1 MGMIEDALRD
11 TFEAQSAHPP
21 VLDDVAGRAIRGAGR
36 TRRRRMTVLTTMAV
50 IALVAGG
57 LVALPDRRYPN
68 GTNHPDS
75 IDIAA
80 ALPSVVPTAG
90 YDVMEPI
97 PADLLNRNRLQMTDG
112 RVFMLDGMGTVAGV
126 WRVRDG
132 WLAMSVESSSSSV
145 WFIQPSGERRLLAT
159 GERAIVS
166 HGTQAR
172 PGPQITWSHDGQ
184 LSLAT
189 LDGDHL
195 TGTATTDGIG
205 RLAPVAVV
213 GDGVLLGGTGS
224 SGSTDLWDMWFPE
237 RGPYKPTPI
246 YRDRLSKVLGVTDD
260 RIVGLVDGCLA
271 LLDPVE
277 FRLDRQNCQLHF
289 GSDASVYPSP
299 GGNWWLVTTLDG
311 VVLYDPVQIWVSA
324 VPARQF
330 VEHVLSA
337 TWLDRTSLLMTTDV
351 ELIRAFTNDPSTLP
365 VIALPAQRQGIKVV
379 PDLRAWS

>member
-11 TFEAQSAHPP
+11 TFEAQAARPP
-21 VLDDVAGRAIRGAGR
+21 VLDDIAGRAIRGADR
-36 TRRRRMTVLTTMAV
+36 TRHRRTAALTTVAV

-57 LVALPDRRYPN
+57 LVALPDRRYPDRI
-68 GTNHPDS
+68 TQPDPTG
-75 IDIAA
+75 IAA

-90 YDVMEPI
+90 YDVMVPI
-97 PADLLNRNRLQMTDG
+97 PADLLNRNRLQLTDG
-112 RVFMLDGMGTVAGV
+112 RVFMLDGMGTVTGV

-132 WLAMSVESSSSSV
+132 WLAMSAETYASSV
-145 WFIQPSGERRLLAT
+145 WFLQPSGERKLLAT
-159 GERAIVS
+159 GQRAIVG
-166 HGTQAR
+166 HGTNAR
-172 PGPQITWSHDGQ
+172 PGPQIAWSQDGQ

-195 TGTATTDGIG
+195 AGTETTGGIG
-205 RLAPVAVV
+205 RLFPVAVV

-224 SGSTDLWDMWFPE
+224 GGSIELWDMWFPE
-237 RGPYKPTPI
+237 RGPYKPTPVGPG
-246 YRDRLSKVLGVTDD
+246 RLSKVLGVTDD
-260 RIVGLVDGCLA
+260 RIIAVVDGCLA

-299 GGNWWLVTTLDG
+299 DGRWWLVTTLDG

-324 VPARQF
+324 VPERQF
-330 VEHVLSA
+330 VQHVLSA
-337 TWLDRTSLLMTTDV
+337 TWLDRTSLLMTTDF